1 MTLPSPVRNEHCY
14 VFVSSLS
21 KPIHSELDAA
31 ARKRRSVPMAA
42 TINNS
47 ARKNSNRLLHLR
59 MRRGN
64 ACGRVCV
71 CVCVSV
77 SLSVCPVLVSTL
89 TQKLHFWFASGYIQV
104 NFVYQGRVKVTAAK
118 SLSVCP
124 VQALTFECFN
134 PQAPFWYAPH
144 TSSEYLGEGR
154 VSRS

>member
-71 CVCVSV
+71 CVCVCQ
-77 SLSVCPVLVSTL
+77 SVCMSCSGFNLDLETSFLVCIRIHPGQFRISRSG
-89 TQKLHFWFASGYIQV
+89 QSNSSKKL
-104 NFVYQGRVKVTAAK
+104 
-118 SLSVCP
+118 VC
-124 VQALTFECFN
+124 
-134 PQAPFWYAPH
+134 
-144 TSSEYLGEGR
+144 
-154 VSRS
+154 VSRSGSNF